1 MTKEI
6 WINLPVQDV
15 ARAKAFFTELGF
27 ALNPKYGD
35 SEQSASLL
43 IGEKSVVVML
53 FAAPVFQRFTQNE
66 LPSPHT
72 TEVLLS
78 IDAASREE
86 VDALAARAVQ
96 AGGHLFAA
104 PAESQGW
111 MYGCGFA
118 DPDGHRWNVLFMDHN
133 KLPRH

>member
-15 ARAKAFFTELGF
+15 LRAKAFFIQLGF
-27 ALNPKYGD
+27 SLNPQYGD

-43 IGEKSVVVML
+43 VGEKNVVVML

-66 LPSPHT
+66 LPAPHT

-78 IDAASREE
+78 ISAASREE
-86 VDALAARAVQ
+86 VDALAAKAVQ
-96 AGGHLFAA
+96 AGGTVYAE

-118 DPDGHRWNVLFMDHN
+118 DPDGHRWNVLYMDHS
-133 KLPRH
+133 KLPPR